1 MIIKRKL
8 YSLHNTPA
16 AKKVAKK
23 LTGVLIPVKTA
34 TENTKHFLLR
44 LGNGG
49 GNELLNT
56 RHQLELAKIK
66 GSSLRK
72 GVKVG
77 KAVELPG
84 KTVLD
89 GAEAFG
95 KTLDAQALAG
105 ANTALALTVGAH
117 NPAAGIAI
125 QNFPST
131 AAGLA
136 AGGLLRRNSP
146 KYDAFMTKVGKATR
160 KAVSNVTG
168 LTDETT
174 LKTIQENSRG
184 RKFRRRFNKYR
195 KSVLSGGSSTPPQ
208 QPNSIQFRPAY
219 V

>member
-8 YSLHNTPA
+8 FSLHKTPA
-16 AKKVAKK
+16 AKKAAKK
-23 LTGVLIPVKTA
+23 VAGALIPVKTGV
-34 TENTKHFLLR
+34 ENTKHFLLR

-77 KAVELPG
+77 KVVELPG

-174 LKTIQENSRG
+174 LQTIQENARG
-184 RKFRRRFNKYR
+184 RKFRRKFNTYK
-195 KSVLSGGSSTPPQ
+195 KSILSGVNKPTQ
-208 QPNSIQFRPAY
+208 QPPISPSFRPAFA
-219 V
+219 